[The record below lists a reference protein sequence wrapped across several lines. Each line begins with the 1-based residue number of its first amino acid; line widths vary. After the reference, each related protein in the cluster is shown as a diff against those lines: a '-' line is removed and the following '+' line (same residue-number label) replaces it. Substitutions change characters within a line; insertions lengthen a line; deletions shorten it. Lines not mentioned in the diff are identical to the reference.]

1 GEVKRAKAAHPR
13 VRMKLLFPS
22 YQIYFPVPSPN
33 TLKTRLLQG
42 SRKGGGFFDVVNGSF
57 QARA

>member
-1 GEVKRAKAAHPR
+1 EVKRAKAAHPR

-42 SRKGGGFFDVVNGSF
+42 SLIGVLLLVWRLMTF
-57 QARA
+57 QTLQ